1 MDLKAWLA
9 RGRVDAP
16 APAHPPEDTPEG
28 LRRSLEELVR
38 YINRHS
44 GRLPAESVVTA
55 RRVTDT
61 LQEIIDSSEVRPLDI
76 HAVVSVQN
84 TVTDYL
90 PTTLKTFLA
99 LDPSQQLAARP
110 GGGTPVE
117 SLQEQL
123 EVLWDSAS
131 AVLAATRA
139 QDADA
144 LMVQGRFLRTKFS
157 GSDLDL

>member
-1 MDLKAWLA
+1 MKAWLG
-9 RGRVDAP
+9 RGRTTALTP
-16 APAHPPEDTPEG
+16 TSPPEVRPDA
-28 LRRSLEELVR
+28 LRRDLLELVR

-44 GRLPAESVVTA
+44 GRLPGEAVVTA

-61 LQEIIDSSEVRPLDI
+61 LGEIIDSADVRPLDI
-76 HAVVSVQN
+76 HAAISVEN
-84 TVTDYL
+84 TVGDYL

-99 LDPSQQLAARP
+99 LDPSQQRQARP

-123 EVLWDSAS
+123 EALWDSAS

-144 LMVQGRFLRTKFS
+144 LMAQGRFLRTKFS